1 MSSIRINKVGWKY
14 HQVDE
19 SMLAHVVE
27 LCQRHGF
34 NNFEIKPEL
43 FNEANTSEQTYEL
56 EAWRNE

>member
-14 HQVDE
+14 HQVNE

-34 NNFEIKPEL
+34 NNFEIKPEM
-43 FNEANTSEQTYEL
+43 FSETVEDTYEL